1 MAKAAGGWAEE
12 TVVLQNIKKIWRNE
26 VAGKNRRGE
35 TNIKTQIWTHW
46 INSTLHNTDVTAVRK
61 EKQWSML

>member
-26 VAGKNRRGE
+26 VAGKNR
-35 TNIKTQIWTHW
+35 
-46 INSTLHNTDVTAVRK
+46 
-61 EKQWSML
+61 